1 MTQSALGILRGVSLL
16 ARFRADG
23 LGYFAGGAQ
32 QVMGSLMPLLAFPA
46 AFLLLML
53 VAGGRLREVAELLSV
68 IDALLL
74 QVVLSEALA
83 RRWDREAE
91 WGRYAVAFNWCQ
103 WAVPVVGIALMVAL
117 RFLVGAGL
125 TPMLAAPLAL
135 LALAAYALGL
145 QWFVAR
151 HALQL
156 GGGRAALLVAGVNLC
171 TAAVVILP
179 AQLRILTEGG
189 A

>member
-1 MTQSALGILRGVSLL
+1 MQSALGIVRGVSLM

-23 LGYFAGGAQ
+23 LAYFAGGVP

-53 VAGGRLREVAELLSV
+53 AAGGRLRDVAELLSV
-68 IDALLL
+68 IDAVLL
-74 QVVLSEALA
+74 QLVLSEALA

-103 WAVPVVGIALMVAL
+103 WAVPVVGIGLMVGL

-125 TPMLAAPLAL
+125 PPMLAAPLAVV
-135 LALAAYALGL
+135 ALAAYALGL

-151 HALQL
+151 QALRL
-156 GGGRAALLVAGVNLC
+156 GGARAALLVAGVNLC
-171 TAAVVILP
+171 TAAVVIVP
-179 AQLRILTEGG
+179 AQLRVMMQGG